1 MTMEGN
7 ELITLFLGGGGL
19 GALWALGRWYIKER
33 MQHELDRRSWER
45 EVEKRRD
52 ELRMRMVEHE
62 QQAMNE
68 VFRRF
73 GRLSDRMADLIFEL
87 TLERPPVGDQPHETQ
102 SGGALTAGSQS
113 GHESETGAIHAQ

>member
-1 MTMEGN
+1 MEGN

-19 GALWALGRWYIKER
+19 GALWAMARWYIKER
-33 MQHELDRRSWER
+33 MQHELERRTWER

-87 TLERPPVGDQPHETQ
+87 TLERPPGGDNPQETRA
-102 SGGALTAGSQS
+102 GGALAS
-113 GHESETGAIHAQ
+113 GPQPGNESETGVIHAQ